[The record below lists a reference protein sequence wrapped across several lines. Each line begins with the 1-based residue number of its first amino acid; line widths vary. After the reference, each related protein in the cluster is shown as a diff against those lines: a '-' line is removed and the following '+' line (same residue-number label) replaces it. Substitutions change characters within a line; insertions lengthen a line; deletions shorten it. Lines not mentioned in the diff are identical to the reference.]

1 MFCPNCGQSLDGS
14 PAFCPN
20 CGTPLN
26 RQKPQQEPDYASAA
40 PQDNYGASQNGY
52 ASQGGYGTQG
62 NFGSQGSYGAQN
74 YSYSPAPRAPIVN
87 RSIAVCIILSLVT
100 CGIYGIYWLVCLVND
115 LNTASGD
122 TNATS
127 GGMVFLLTLVTCGIY
142 GLYWLY
148 KAGTQVTVIQQRYS
162 GRSDSSS
169 GILYLI
175 LGILGF
181 SIISYALI
189 QSELNKVAA
198 A

>member
-26 RQKPQQEPDYASAA
+26 RQQPQQEPDYTA
-40 PQDNYGASQNGY
+40 PQDDYSAPQNSY
-52 ASQGGYGTQG
+52 APQGGYGAQG
-62 NFGSQGSYGAQN
+62 NYGNQGDYGAQN
-74 YSYSPAPRAPIVN
+74 YNTYAPAPRAPIVN

-100 CGIYGIYWLVCLVND
+100 CGIYGIYWLVCMVND
-115 LNTASGD
+115 LNTATGD
-122 TNATS
+122 AGATS
-127 GGMVFLLTLVTCGIY
+127 GGMVVLLTLVTCGIY

-162 GRSDSSS
+162 GRSDSSN

-175 LGILGF
+175 LGIFGL
-181 SIISYALI
+181 SIVSYALI